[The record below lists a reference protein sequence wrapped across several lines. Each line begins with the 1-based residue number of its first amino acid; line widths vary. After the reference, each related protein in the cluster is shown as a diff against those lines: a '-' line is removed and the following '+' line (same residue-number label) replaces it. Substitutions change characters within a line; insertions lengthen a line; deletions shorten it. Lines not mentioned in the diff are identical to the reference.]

1 MNGHFL
7 QIQTRIK
14 AFLKHRNF
22 HNFQLKNFYEK
33 HDGNKIRIDECK
45 RRAAVKQVQLSSVW
59 RRHGGR
65 APRVS
70 SSRGGTQAPCSSPCG
85 ATPPPRC
92 SAAGRGRGPAAGG
105 QPGGGDTPAASWCPA
120 PPTSCRATRPGPRS
134 GTWPSCRRQVD
145 RYTQEARQKAVS
157 LVLELSCQKFETR
170 NGEYG
175 QLVLF
180 PLEHKCRGCVII
192 EWSPILVLI
201 LKILLLYIYYYIYLS
216 IVTEDK
222 NI

>member
-1 MNGHFL
+1 M
-7 QIQTRIK
+7 
-14 AFLKHRNF
+14 
-22 HNFQLKNFYEK
+22 
-33 HDGNKIRIDECK
+33 
-45 RRAAVKQVQLSSVW
+45 KQVQLSSVW

-70 SSRGGTQAPCSSPCG
+70 SSRGGTPAPCSSPCG

-92 SAAGRGRGPAAGG
+92 SAAGRGRGRGPAAGG

-134 GTWPSCRRQVD
+134 GTWPSCRRQVH

-157 LVLELSCQKFETR
+157 LVLEQSCQRFETR
-170 NGEYG
+170 KGEYG
-175 QLVLF
+175 HLVLF

-192 EWSPILVLI
+192 EWYPILVLI
-201 LKILLLYIYYYIYLS
+201 LKKILYLLLYLFTHS
-216 IVTEDK
+216 HRR
-222 NI
+222 